1 LDGNG
6 KIDDDDMVAQGSP
19 YPKVTWGMTND
30 LKWKDFDLNVVVQGS
45 HGNKVFNIDEHY
57 AQSQWNGKLLPEYQ
71 NSYNNIKH
79 KASACWFVEDASLLQ
94 YAVSI

>member
-1 LDGNG
+1 
-6 KIDDDDMVAQGSP
+6 MVAQGSP

-79 KASACWFVEDASLLQ
+79 KASACWFIEDASFI
-94 YAVSI
+94 AIRSINLGYTLPKIL